1 MSADEFANPMVVIG
15 VEIAQYP
22 GSSVA
27 EMIELNEVAISD
39 DELADLTDAFQ
50 AADTGGDG
58 ALSLDEFHWMLEVM
72 GCELDEE
79 QTRKLAA
86 EAKANFAAWLKTSD
100 DSHMDECRKAWDAFD
115 ANQDGK
121 LDVHELN
128 GVIKHLQAQGFSPK
142 VLAKA
147 DLADGSLDFG
157 EFSTWFI
164 AQENGKKFK
173 VPSQSHFGFRKI
185 STSTCV
191 ALLAS
196 PWFVF
201 RVDAFLV
208 LV

>member
-1 MSADEFANPMVVIG
+1 MSADEFANPMAGASFG
-15 VEIAQYP
+15 VEIPQSI

-58 ALSLDEFHWMLEVM
+58 ALSLDEFHWILEVM

-86 EAKANFAAWLKTSD
+86 EAKANFATWLKTSD

-128 GVIKHLQAQGFSPK
+128 EVIKHLQAQGFSPK

-173 VPSQSHFGFRKI
+173 VPSQSRLGLRKI
-185 STSTCV
+185 STPTCV

-196 PWFVF
+196 P
-201 RVDAFLV
+201 
-208 LV
+208 